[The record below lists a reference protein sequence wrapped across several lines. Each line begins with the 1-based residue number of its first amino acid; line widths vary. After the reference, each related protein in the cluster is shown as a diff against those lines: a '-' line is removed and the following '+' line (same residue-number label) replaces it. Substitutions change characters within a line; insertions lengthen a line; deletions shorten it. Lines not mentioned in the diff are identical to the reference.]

1 MRIVPALCIVLCLIT
16 VPAASAQKQTSAA
29 PAEAQVTT
37 LIREFLSHVNDPAMH
52 DRFWA
57 DDLMYTGASGKTRG
71 KVEIMKDVREEAG
84 KPQQDTSTFS
94 AEDIVVHQYGDVA
107 VASLHLIHKDGDKT
121 ENFRNTGTF
130 VNRNGQWRAVAWQAT
145 RVQP

>member
-1 MRIVPALCIVLCLIT
+1 MRTFCQICIVLVLTAFPVIH
-16 VPAASAQKQTSAA
+16 AQSQSAAA
-29 PAEAQVTT
+29 PAEAQITS

-57 DDLMYTGASGKTRG
+57 DDLIYTGASGKTRT
-71 KVEIMKDVREEAG
+71 KAQIMKDLREEAG

-107 VASLHLIHKDGDKT
+107 VASLHLVHKDAGKT
-121 ENFRNTGTF
+121 EDFRNTGTF
-130 VNRNGQWRAVAWQAT
+130 LNRNGQWRAVAWQAT
-145 RVQP
+145 KVQP